1 MNERLDYLVKLLATA
16 PSEHSLEN
24 FEARVRR
31 EIGRR
36 RAETRIVS
44 ALVPV
49 RVASIGLA
57 LTVGVM
63 MGAIAAARSPD
74 SVLVGAN
81 LEPSTLL
88 EGWR

>member
-1 MNERLDYLVKLLATA
+1 MNERLDYLVELLATA
-16 PSEHSLEN
+16 PSEHSLDK

-63 MGAIAAARSPD
+63 MGAIAARPPAPL
-74 SVLVGAN
+74 LVGAN
-81 LEPSTLL
+81 LAPSTLL